1 MNEPRSREPAW
12 PERPD
17 VEDAGLAG
25 LRSAIDAIDREILDL
40 LNRRAGHVLEVG
52 ALKRETGGAVYRADR
67 ERDLVAALIEA
78 NRGPFP
84 SSGLPA
90 VFREIISATRS
101 LEQRLRVA
109 FLGPEGTFSHM
120 ATREAFGSEVDLRP
134 APSLREVVAAVD
146 RGEAD
151 HGVLPVEN
159 TTEGVVTQALDAVL
173 EFDVPICGERLLGI
187 SHQLLGRA
195 SSLAE
200 VQRVASHPQPLGQCR
215 AWLDANLPG
224 VPRLETAS
232 TAAAASLAAEDSTT
246 AAIGGAILAE
256 TVELPILASAIEDR
270 RDNTTRFLIL
280 GGTPP
285 EPSGNDLTSLVYT
298 VRKGESGALHR
309 LLEPFARAGV
319 NLTSIQARP
328 LQGTPWEYVFF
339 IDLEGHV
346 ADERVRRA
354 AEAAAA
360 SAHSFRVLGSF
371 PRAQA
376 AAGEGA

>member
-12 PERPD
+12 TERPG
-17 VEDAGLAG
+17 VEDAGLAR
-25 LRSAIDAIDREILDL
+25 LRSTIDAVDREILAL

-52 ALKRETGGAVYRADR
+52 ALKRETGGVVYRADR
-67 ERDLVAALIEA
+67 ERDLVAALIES

-84 SSGLPA
+84 SSALPA
-90 VFREIISATRS
+90 VFREIVSATRS

-159 TTEGVVTQALDAVL
+159 TTEGVVTQALDAIL
-173 EFDVPICGERLLGI
+173 EFDVRICGERLLGV
-187 SHQLLGRA
+187 SQQLLGRA
-195 SSLAE
+195 TSLAG

-224 VPRLETAS
+224 VPRVETAS
-232 TAAAASLAAEDSTT
+232 TAAAAALAAEDHGT
-246 AAIGGAILAE
+246 AAIGGEILSDTAD
-256 TVELPILASAIEDR
+256 LPILAANIEDR
-270 RDNTTRFLIL
+270 RGNTTRFVIL
-280 GGTPP
+280 GGAQP
-285 EPSGNDLTSLVYT
+285 EPSGNDLTTLVYT

-309 LLEPFARAGV
+309 LLEPFATAEV

-339 IDLEGHV
+339 IDLEGHY
-346 ADERVRRA
+346 AEERVHRA
-354 AEAAAA
+354 AEAAATC
-360 SAHSFRVLGSF
+360 AHSFRVLGSF

-376 AAGEGA
+376 AAVEGA